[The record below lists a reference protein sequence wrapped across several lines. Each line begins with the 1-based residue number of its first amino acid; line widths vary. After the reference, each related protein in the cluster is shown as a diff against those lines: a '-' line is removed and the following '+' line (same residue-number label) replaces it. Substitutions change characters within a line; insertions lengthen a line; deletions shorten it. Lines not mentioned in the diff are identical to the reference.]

1 MARSSKNIV
10 SVSASHAD
18 LLLPDACG
26 LFLFCMIL
34 MSFSVISVVIFSC
47 GKSSSKKRKNT
58 HHGDGGDGDG
68 HGGHGGGHHG
78 GGGDGHGGHG
88 GGHHGGHGGGDHG
101 GGGGGCGSSIY
112 KTKFQE
118 IQAY

>member
-10 SVSASHAD
+10 SVFASHAD

-26 LFLFCMIL
+26 FFLFCMIL

-47 GKSSSKKRKNT
+47 GKSSSKKNPGASYYSGASYYYGAA
-58 HHGDGGDGDG
+58 GDGTGC
-68 HGGHGGGHHG
+68 GGHGHHGHG

-88 GGHHGGHGGGDHG
+88 GGDHGGGD
-101 GGGGGCGSSIY
+101 GGCGSSTI
-112 KTKFQE
+112 
-118 IQAY
+118 

>member
-10 SVSASHAD
+10 SVFASHAD

-26 LFLFCMIL
+26 FFLFCMIL

-47 GKSSSKKRKNT
+47 GKSSSKKKNPGASYYSGASYYYGAA
-58 HHGDGGDGDG
+58 GDGTGC
-68 HGGHGGGHHG
+68 GGHGHHGHG

-88 GGHHGGHGGGDHG
+88 GGDHGGGD
-101 GGGGGCGSSIY
+101 GGCGSSTI
-112 KTKFQE
+112 
-118 IQAY
+118 